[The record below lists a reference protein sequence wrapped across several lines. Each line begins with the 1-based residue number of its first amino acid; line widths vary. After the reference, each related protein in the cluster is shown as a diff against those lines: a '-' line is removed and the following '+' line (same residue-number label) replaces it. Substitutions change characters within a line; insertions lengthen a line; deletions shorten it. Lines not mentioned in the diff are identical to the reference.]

1 MIEPPSLS
9 IQQLSIGFG
18 ERTLLGDLTFDVPA
32 RGILALLGAAGVGK
46 STLLRTLA
54 RRAELLPAFWFT
66 GDVWF
71 RDRDLLHG
79 YDPAIAR
86 REVVLFAQKA
96 RLHTASV
103 LENALAALP
112 QLQLSVP
119 AKRARAL
126 EILDRAGLLPELG
139 DRLEVAAVSLPLGL
153 QRRLTFARIA
163 AAEPAVVLVDE
174 PTRDVPAE
182 EATRI
187 EAMLVAE
194 AHQRAVVFVTHDLG
208 AARRIA
214 TDVVLLAA
222 SRQIAYGP
230 APAFFANPPDPI
242 SERFVRHGN
251 AWPSEAEKSPIASR
265 PGRPQASSFQWLL
278 PGLLGGMA
286 RPGLVFDEEHDLAAL
301 RQLGIRRLVSL
312 EPTAFS
318 PARLAEHGITGVHLP
333 IADME
338 APSIEAAHAVITET
352 EDRIRRGEPT
362 IYHCKG
368 GLGRTG
374 TLLAA
379 HLIVRGMAPLHT
391 LEELRSIHPRYVQSI
406 AQLQF
411 LDQLAA
417 WLRAR

>member
-1 MIEPPSLS
+1 VTDRPILS
-9 IQQLSIGFG
+9 IQKLSLGFG
-18 ERTLLGDLTFDVPA
+18 ERTLLDDLTFDVPA
-32 RGILALLGAAGVGK
+32 RGILTLLGAAGVGK

-54 RRAELLPAFWFT
+54 RRAELLPAFWST
-66 GDVWF
+66 GDVRF
-71 RDRDLLHG
+71 RDRDLLRD

-86 REVVLFAQKA
+86 REVVLIAQKA

-103 LENALAALP
+103 LDNVLAALP
-112 QLQLSVP
+112 QLQLSVA
-119 AKRARAL
+119 AKRARARD
-126 EILDRAGLLPELG
+126 ILDRAGLLPELG
-139 DRLEVAAVSLPLGL
+139 DHLEVAAVSLPLGL

-174 PTRDVPAE
+174 PTRDVPTE

-187 EAMLVAE
+187 EAMLIAE
-194 AHQRAVVFVTHDLG
+194 AHLRAVVYVTHDLG
-208 AARRIA
+208 SARRIA
-214 TDVVLLAA
+214 TDIVLLAA

-242 SERFVRHGN
+242 SERFIRQGN
-251 AWPSEAEKSPIASR
+251 AWPSEAEKSHLAPR
-265 PGRPQASSFQWLL
+265 PERPQASSFQWLL

-286 RPGLVFDEEHDLAAL
+286 RPGLVFDEPDDLAAL

-318 PARLAEHGITGVHLP
+318 PARLAEHGIASVHLP

-338 APSIEAAHAVITET
+338 APGIEAAHAVITET

-406 AQLQF
+406 AQERF